1 MQPQKRTALGSL
13 CGVRSVAH
21 GIVNLMTTAERAV
34 FVEPAFAGHDST
46 VSSVTAAVLA
56 VIPEWWA
63 HRAAAVGLGGSWLD
77 VRKAVSATPPSPLC
91 VGLPYADTSLLI
103 SGHSLGQAYVESL
116 SPRTRSEHGR
126 HYTPEVLAD
135 RLWSMARAGLRWN
148 SEDHQLHGL
157 VRDPACGGGALL
169 LAAIREHLRASYS
182 TDPSITVSG
191 LANHIQGIDQDP
203 WAVYLANVVLAAEV
217 LPTLA
222 RIPEN
227 LRRPVPVLAVV
238 GDGLAP
244 LHPAALVSI
253 MNPPYGRLKLDDAT
267 RSRFSETLYGHANLY
282 GLFMAAGAA
291 SLTED
296 GVLAALVPTSF
307 SAGLYFHKLR
317 EYLAGQAPLRSMTFV
332 QDRSGVFNG
341 VIQETCLAV
350 FARKRSRRVD
360 VARSNGT
367 ITTVA
372 TVPSPRGSRPWLM
385 PRESSD
391 AALAAAASV
400 LPLTLSACGWH
411 ASTGPLVWNRRKQ
424 DLHAR
429 SGVGRVRIIW
439 AADIDGGT
447 IHRDRTRDDKRYL
460 AISLP
465 SDSNVMV
472 LGEPAV
478 LVQRTTSPEQVRRLV
493 AVDLSPS
500 VLNELGGSV
509 IIENHVNVL
518 RPTLLVPL
526 ISRVTLARILATPTF
541 DRLMRCISGSVAV
554 SSYELASLP
563 MPAPDVLASWENL
576 QGDEL
581 GDAVAKAYRTVST
594 A

>member
-1 MQPQKRTALGSL
+1 MA
-13 CGVRSVAH
+13 
-21 GIVNLMTTAERAV
+21 MAEETV
-34 FVEPAFAGHDST
+34 LIEPAFAVHDST
-46 VSSVTAAVLA
+46 PSSRTASIRTTAVLA
-56 VIPEWWA
+56 AIPEWWA
-63 HRAAAVGLGGSWLD
+63 HRAAAAGLNGVWLD
-77 VRKAVSATPPSPLC
+77 VRTAMSAIPPLPL
-91 VGLPYADTSLLI
+91 SLGRCDAGAALVH
-103 SGHSLGQAYVESL
+103 SGHTLGQAYVESL

-126 HYTPEVLAD
+126 HYTPEILAD
-135 RLWSMARAGLRWN
+135 RLWRMAREALGWT
-148 SEDHQLHGL
+148 SDDHQLPGL
-157 VRDPACGGGALL
+157 VRDPACGAGALL
-169 LAAIREHLRASYS
+169 LPVLREHLRASYS
-182 TDPSITVSG
+182 TDPSITLAQ

-244 LHPAALVSI
+244 LYPAALVSI

-291 SLTED
+291 GLTDD

-317 EYLAGQAPLRSMTFV
+317 EHLADQAPLRSLTFV
-332 QDRSGVFNG
+332 QDRAGVFNG

-350 FARKRSRRVD
+350 FARQRSQWVD

-367 ITTVA
+367 ITAVA
-372 TVPSPRGSRPWLM
+372 TVPSPRGSRPWLI

-391 AALAAAASV
+391 AALAAAASA

-411 ASTGPLVWNRRKQ
+411 ASTGPLVWNRRKH
-424 DLHAR
+424 DLHALP
-429 SGVGRVRIIW
+429 GTGRLRIIW

-447 IHRDRTRDDKRYL
+447 IHRDSARDDKRYL
-460 AISLP
+460 ATSLP
-465 SDSNVMV
+465 SDSTVMV

-500 VLNELGGSV
+500 VLTELGGSV

-518 RPTLLVPL
+518 RPTLQAPL
-526 ISRVTLARILATPTF
+526 ISRTTLARVLATPTF

-563 MPAPDVLASWENL
+563 MPAPAVLASWENL
-576 QGDEL
+576 DGDEL
-581 GDAVAKAYRTVST
+581 VDAVEQAYRIVGME
-594 A
+594 